1 MNYVLTTFL
10 FDLNA
15 SLDRPQ
21 IFQFYY
27 ASKETIKTVLTVFLP
42 YFWLKK
48 CSGYSKNQ
56 RGSKPADLTR
66 GMPY

>member
-27 ASKETIKTVLTVFLP
+27 SSKETIKTVLTVFLP
-42 YFWLKK
+42 YFLLKK
-48 CSGYSKNQ
+48 CSGYSKTKEGQNP
-56 RGSKPADLTR
+56 RI
-66 GMPY
+66 